1 MNAKKLFIVGIALG
15 ISTILTWVG
24 LLYFKYGK
32 QTLLYLFRSSPE
44 QVWTYSKA
52 AINVPADPSSNQD
65 GLLNIDKIERPKASL
80 SPAPA
85 KHMIARM
92 SHAYQKLNNCGPATA
107 SMTASVFGVNF
118 DQFFAAERLKGG
130 PSDKN
135 VGPLEMKAFMESQG
149 LNVVY
154 RLNGNSEIIEH
165 LVSRGIPV
173 IVEQWLVKR
182 ENGELVGHYRVV
194 KGYDRQAKL
203 FTTNDSFNGP
213 NFVIPYSQFDEW
225 WRPFN
230 RSYLVA
236 YKDDQEQTVKDI
248 LQSDWEER
256 LNWEDTAE
264 TAQAE
269 IESVGDGYSYFNL
282 GSAYTKLHEFEK
294 AANAYDESF
303 KKTFPPHFLWY
314 EFGPLF
320 AYYQVGR
327 FDRVFAISDQVL
339 KEAGSVE
346 EAHYYR
352 GLSYLKQGK
361 TEEAR
366 IEQEKTLAAN
376 PRFIPPFE

>member
-1 MNAKKLFIVGIALG
+1 MTTKKLFLLG
-15 ISTILTWVG
+15 IILGVTTILTWVG

-32 QTLLYLFRSSPE
+32 QTLLYLLRSSPE

-52 AINVPADPSSNQD
+52 AINTPDD
-65 GLLNIDKIERPKASL
+65 GAAGKPGSLDLTELERPKASL
-80 SPAPA
+80 APAPA
-85 KHMIARM
+85 KYMISGM
-92 SHAYQKLNNCGPATA
+92 SHAYQKLNNCGPVTA

-118 DQFFAAERLKGG
+118 DQFFAAEHLKGG

-135 VGPLEMKAFMESQG
+135 VGPLEMKKFLESQG
-149 LNVVY
+149 LRVAY
-154 RLNGNSEIIEH
+154 RLNGNPEIIEQ

-173 IVEQWLVKR
+173 MVEQWLVKR
-182 ENGELVGHYRVV
+182 ENNELVGHYRVV

-213 NFVIPYSQFDEW
+213 NFVIPYAQFDEW

-236 YKDDQEQTVKDI
+236 YKSEQENMIKEV
-248 LQSDWEER
+248 LRSDWEEK
-256 LNWEDTAE
+256 LNWEDTAKV
-264 TAQAE
+264 AQAE

-294 AANAYDESF
+294 AASAYDESF

-320 AYYQVGR
+320 AYYEVGR
-327 FDRVFAISDQVL
+327 YDRVFAISDQVL
-339 KEAGSVE
+339 REAGSVE

-361 TEEAR
+361 TEEAKA
-366 IEQEKTLAAN
+366 EQEKTLSAN
-376 PRFIPPFE
+376 PNFIPPFE